1 MKDLFIDNNI
11 AKNFSNPM
19 DPEYKK
25 LIGWLMNYDE
35 SKQAAHAHLVVS
47 HKLLNEYYRS
57 ARDAQSGTSIPTII
71 QKLTREG
78 RLIKISN
85 EEIKA
90 FQRQYF
96 TQKIKRKL
104 TSNRE
109 DWDHLALVLLSVRKY
124 GLSLDDALVN
134 DLRDFPGFVVWLEKR
149 PEDLP
154 YAD

>member
-1 MKDLFIDNNI
+1 
-11 AKNFSNPM
+11 M

-25 LIGWLMNYDE
+25 LIGWLMNHDE
-35 SKQAAHAHLVVS
+35 SKQPALAHLVVS
-47 HKLLNEYYRS
+47 NKLLNEYYRS
-57 ARDAQSGTSIPTII
+57 ARDAQSGTSIPAIV

-78 RLIKISN
+78 RLVKISN
-85 EEIKA
+85 EEIKT
-90 FQRQYF
+90 FQQQYF

-109 DWDHLALVLLSVRKY
+109 DWDHLALVLLSIRKY

-134 DLRDFPGFVVWLEKR
+134 DLRDFPGFVVWIEKR

>member
-25 LIGWLMNYDE
+25 LIRWLMNYEDAE
-35 SKQAAHAHLVVS
+35 TSKNAFLVVS
-47 HKLLNEYYRS
+47 NKLLNEYNRS
-57 ARDAQSGTSIPTII
+57 ARDARSNTSIPVII
-71 QKLTREG
+71 DKLTREG

-134 DLRDFPGFVVWLEKR
+134 DLRDFPGFVVWIEKR